1 MIAVD
6 PYGTQHSPCII
17 TKKKNKEEVSNVSPT
32 KKPLPLQSIKCH
44 NAIIQAEESRDFQR
58 DVLLQALFSSFQQW
72 K

>member
-17 TKKKNKEEVSNVSPT
+17 AKKKNKVSNVSPT
-32 KKPLPLQSIKCH
+32 KKPLSLQTIKCH
-44 NAIIQAEESRDFQR
+44 NATIQAEENRDFQR